1 MVRTVWK
8 NCDMRNERVEN
19 KCQHETQN
27 HLDLRRG
34 TGASEDWCGKDYSAD
49 TYQYQNKSQ

>member
-8 NCDMRNERVEN
+8 NSDMRNERVEN

-34 TGASEDWCGKDYSAD
+34 TGASEDWCSKDYSAD